1 MKVNNNLPK
10 EKPACLGRDAESD
23 SASAADVSNSDSEL
37 AMFCSLTDPGNDSGA
52 LTLLTHSEYG
62 LFRAESQR

>member
-1 MKVNNNLPK
+1 MKVNKSLPK

-23 SASAADVSNSDSEL
+23 SVSVPVFSNSDSEL

-52 LTLLTHSEYG
+52 LTLLTHSE
-62 LFRAESQR
+62 